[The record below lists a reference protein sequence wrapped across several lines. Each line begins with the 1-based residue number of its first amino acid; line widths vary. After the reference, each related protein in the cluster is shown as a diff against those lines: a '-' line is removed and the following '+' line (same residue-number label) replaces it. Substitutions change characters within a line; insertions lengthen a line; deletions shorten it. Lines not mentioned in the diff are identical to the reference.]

1 MVFHIYQ
8 DVVGQWRWYLSAPNG
23 VKLATAPLGYARRG
37 DCVLAIKRVREAS
50 ASPMLYDNFGGLSSV
65 SSAVAVAVG

>member
-23 VKLATAPLGYARRG
+23 VKIATAPLGYARRG
-37 DCVLAIKRVREAS
+37 DCVLAIKRVREATS
-50 ASPMLYDNFGGLSSV
+50 APMLYDNFGQLSSV
-65 SSAVAVAVG
+65 SSVLAAG

>member
-23 VKLATAPLGYARRG
+23 IKLAAAPVGYVRRN
-37 DCVLAIKRVREAS
+37 DCLAAIKRVREANI
-50 ASPMLYDNFGGLSSV
+50 SPLLYDNFGPIASV
-65 SSAVAVAVG
+65 HGAMVA